1 MTIMIAVIV
10 LLLEIILLGIVR
22 FLGVL
27 NIGDIPASLM
37 IIVFSISFV
46 VSVQKSEIIGS
57 YTEQMVSG
65 YLFRIVILYFDL
77 YGKKIHVLPQSGN
90 DSAMFYRTSTELV
103 LYGKTN
109 REGNFIILMSKVFN
123 LIGINQLYG
132 QFLLM
137 LMSVLAI
144 ILFLKTVEKL
154 VADKQSKARIAWII
168 NLLPNFALLSSLFL
182 RESIVVLLITISVCS
197 IVEWMLNNGGL
208 FFVIALIS
216 SSIACLFHSGSI
228 GITIGCILCLLIYD
242 NQEKR
247 IHATA
252 GGIIFAVIFA
262 LGISFVF
269 LRYGDA
275 LMGKFTGVESIA
287 DLANTNQFGGSSYA
301 RYVGNSNT
309 PINMIIYTLPR
320 IVYFLFS
327 PFPWQWR
334 GLSDVIAFLF
344 SSLYYVFIIYNSLRF
359 IFNRENKNTGMVIA
373 LLVVAFFC
381 TFIFA
386 WGVSNTG
393 TASRHRDKMVCLYGL
408 IYAMTLR
415 KPRHDSMR
423 SPLYLQH

>member
-1 MTIMIAVIV
+1 MTALIV
-10 LLLEIILLGIVR
+10 LLLEIIFLGIVK
-22 FLGVL
+22 LIGVL
-27 NIGDIPASLM
+27 NIGDMVASLM
-37 IIVFSISFV
+37 IIAFSVTFV
-46 VSVQKSEIIGS
+46 ISVQNSKSIGR
-57 YTEQMVSG
+57 YTEQIVSG
-65 YLFRIVILYFDL
+65 YLLRIAILYFDL
-77 YGKKIHVLPQSGN
+77 FGKKIHVLPQSGN
-90 DSAMFYRTSTELV
+90 DSAMFYRASTELV

-109 REGNFIILMSKVFN
+109 REGNFIILMSKVFGI
-123 LIGINQLYG
+123 IGINQLFG

-144 ILFLKTVEKL
+144 ILFLRTVEKL
-154 VADKQSKARIAWII
+154 SADKQSKERIAWII

-182 RESIVVLLITISVCS
+182 RESIVVLLITISACS

-208 FFVIALIS
+208 FFILAVIS
-216 SSIACLFHSGSI
+216 SSIACLLHSGSI
-228 GITIGCILCLLIYD
+228 GITIGYVICLLIYD

-275 LMGKFTGVESIA
+275 LMGKFMGVESIA
-287 DLANTNQFGGSSYA
+287 DIANTNQLGGSSYS
-301 RYVGNSNT
+301 RFVGNSNT
-309 PINMIIYTLPR
+309 PINMVIFTLPR

-334 GLSDVIAFLF
+334 GLSDIIAFLF
-344 SSLYYVFIIYNSLRF
+344 SSLYYVFVIYNSIRF
-359 IFNRENKNTGMVIA
+359 IFNKENKNTGMVIA
-373 LLVVAFFC
+373 LFIVAFFC

-408 IYAMTLR
+408 IYAITLNKSR
-415 KPRHDSMR
+415 RDSSR
-423 SPLYLQH
+423 LSLYLRH